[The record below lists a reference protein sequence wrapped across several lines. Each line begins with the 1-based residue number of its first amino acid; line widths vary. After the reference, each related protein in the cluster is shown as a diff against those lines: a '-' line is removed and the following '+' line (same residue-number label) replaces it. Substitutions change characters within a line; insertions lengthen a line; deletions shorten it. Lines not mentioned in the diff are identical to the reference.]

1 MRTYILLFS
10 ILLAAS
16 ACSDSTRVRSS
27 DSSSG
32 TDALSATDAVDG
44 MDQNDSQSG
53 ADATDG
59 SSVTDALD
67 GLDVSDSTSAAD
79 GTSGG
84 DGADMTTSSDG
95 LDMADTMDANDSSD
109 GVTGVASPLVDP
121 NCVDGQWSEQLPLTA
136 ANLSPAINSYSAN
149 TATEFILQALSIRYP
164 TGQWI
169 VEGGLQSDAFGG
181 TNCIDAF
188 LGNKSS
194 AGAVIGQLSTI
205 VHECGHF
212 FDLDQGGFFD
222 SAYMLTPT
230 MVNTC
235 SGASYQGSDATF
247 ARSLIKNDEYNA
259 LRPPCGGSFVPG
271 CDSYADI
278 YLNGDPNDSNFDSG
292 DQAFNMLHEETTQY
306 VNSIA
311 TGYAFS
317 DQYQF
322 TVSERDGILTFLW
335 YTCRYL
341 RMARLQYPGSYSVL
355 TQSPC
360 WREAILRVWGR
371 AWLFLEATKDMQ
383 NLGISDDEI
392 ETLLT
397 EELLQEIQLVRDAH
411 GC

>member
-1 MRTYILLFS
+1 MTNSDGIDGV
-10 ILLAAS
+10 
-16 ACSDSTRVRSS
+16 DSTTGQTGQDAA
-27 DSSSG
+27 DSADG
-32 TDALSATDAVDG
+32 LDGIELTDVIDA
-44 MDQNDSQSG
+44 S
-53 ADATDG
+53 DATDM
-59 SSVTDALD
+59 
-67 GLDVSDSTSAAD
+67 SDSND
-79 GTSGG
+79 GSTG
-84 DGADMTTSSDG
+84 
-95 LDMADTMDANDSSD
+95 ND
-109 GVTGVASPLVDP
+109 TGVDSPLVDP
-121 NCVDGQWSEQLPLTA
+121 NCVDGQWSEALPPA
-136 ANLSPAINSYSAN
+136 NANLTPATSAYSS
-149 TATEFILQALSIRYP
+149 TKATEFILQALSIRYP

-181 TNCIDAF
+181 QNCIDAF
-188 LGNKSS
+188 LGDKSS
-194 AGAVIGQLSTI
+194 AKSVIGQMSTI

-222 SAYMLTPT
+222 SAYMLTPSIKS
-230 MVNTC
+230 TC

-259 LRPPCGGSFVPG
+259 LRPPCNGSFVPG

-341 RMARLQYPGSYSVL
+341 RMARLQYPGSYTVL

-371 AWLFLEATKDMQ
+371 AWLFLEATKDAQ
-383 NLGISDDEI
+383 NLGISDGEI
-392 ETLLT
+392 ESLLT
-397 EELLQEIQLVRDAH
+397 DELLQEIQLVREAH